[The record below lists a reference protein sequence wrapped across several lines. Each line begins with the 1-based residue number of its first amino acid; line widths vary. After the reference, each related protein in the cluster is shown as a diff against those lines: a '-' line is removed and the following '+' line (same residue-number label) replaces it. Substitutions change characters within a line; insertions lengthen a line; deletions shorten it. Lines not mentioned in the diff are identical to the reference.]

1 MAKDEPK
8 NTWDQEFINDISERV
23 YRYKLTKDNS
33 IMEINGVK
41 TTAVDRMIEKDLQS
55 GAEGGAMLRNR
66 AVNFYGQ
73 VTRGYLAAFG
83 VEPQKPNDRFDLGS
97 GEIIQRLTEE
107 HRGTRGKPL

>member
-23 YRYKLTKDNS
+23 YRYKLDKDNP
-33 IMEINGVK
+33 IMEISGVK
-41 TTAVDRMIEKDLQS
+41 TTAVDRMLEKD
-55 GAEGGAMLRNR
+55 ADGGVMLRNR
-66 AVNFYGQ
+66 AVSFYGQ

-83 VEPQKPNDRFDLGS
+83 VEPQKPNDRFELGS
-97 GEIIQRLTEE
+97 GEIIKRLTEE